1 MNLYE
6 IVIEVLEYANEGKMN
21 LDDEMSRQSIAAE
34 VYDLF
39 YENQVYS
46 PYVDSGYIEDLKE
59 YWHFREDLNEDE

>member
-21 LDDEMSRQSIAAE
+21 LDDEMSRQSIATE

-46 PYVDSGYIEDLKE
+46 PYVDSG
-59 YWHFREDLNEDE
+59 